1 MHLPT
6 TARVIG
12 VAIAAIILA
21 AEICP
26 AVASASPDAY
36 ALVPVQMSMGHPGF
50 TSVPPTRKR
59 QTAPTKPT
67 PPANNGLADAI
78 NRLSPSD
85 RKKLAKQFKKLNPQQ
100 RAQVLAAIQGQA
112 ANKTGAAR

>member
-1 MHLPT
+1 MHFHT
-6 TARVIG
+6 TARVVG

-21 AEICP
+21 AEVCP
-26 AVASASPDAY
+26 AVASPQGY
-36 ALVPVQMSMGHPGF
+36 ALVSVQMSMGRPGF
-50 TSVPPTRKR
+50 TSLPPTRKR

-67 PPANNGLADAI
+67 PQANTGLADAI

-85 RKKLAKQFKKLNPQQ
+85 RKKLAKQFKKLTPQQ
-100 RAQVLAAIQGQA
+100 RSRVLAAIQGQA